1 MRVLSINNSMNFQG
15 RIKIS
20 KPQNLKTLATGTA
33 LIGAGTSSMVTGLDA
48 SNSTQGSNMTDE
60 LYKII
65 NNAHEVATPNGN
77 IEVNNESAA
86 SSFGTTVYASF
97 PIGLLNTSIGVNKL
111 SDNKSNKNNESI
123 PS

>member
-33 LIGAGTSSMVTGLDA
+33 LIGAGASSMVTGLDA
-48 SNSTQGSNMTDE
+48 SNSIQASNMTDE

>member
-33 LIGAGTSSMVTGLDA
+33 LIGAGASSMATGLDA

-60 LYKII
+60 LYRII

>member
-1 MRVLSINNSMNFQG
+1 MRVLSINNSTNFQG
-15 RIKIS
+15 RIKIL

-33 LIGAGTSSMVTGLDA
+33 LIGAGASCMVTGLDA
-48 SNSTQGSNMTDE
+48 SNSIQASNMTDE